1 MGKTACLL
9 VVLVMV
15 AVFSSGCATLL
26 GGAVGGLLG
35 GTVAGPH
42 GAVIGAAGGAL
53 IGATVDMQNGQFYP
67 RDGYG
72 GYYADSPGERAA
84 YARGH
89 ADRLRRLQY
98 ERERR
103 AYDRGRYGGGRRW

>member
-1 MGKTACLL
+1 MEKRMACLL

-67 RDGYG
+67 PSHDGWYSS
-72 GYYADSPGERAA
+72 SPGEQAA
-84 YARGH
+84 YARGR

-103 AYDRGRYGGGRRW
+103 AYDRGRYGGGRW